1 MVEIG
6 DKVVHLR
13 YGAGTVTGQR
23 VMRRQGIRRPHYE
36 ITLADAT
43 GTLLIPEDA
52 IEDAELRP
60 ALRDTNLIENVMEAP
75 PDALHDNHRTRQ
87 GTIEKKLNSGQP
99 VDIAQVLRDLTWR
112 ELTGKLTGTDRR
124 LRKSA
129 LERLVGEIALGASQ
143 TSEAIQTRLD
153 CIVDAAMQ
161 RHLAN
166 QPGLDG
172 CAVNT

>member
-1 MVEIG
+1 MVEVG

-13 YGAGTVTGQR
+13 YGAGTVSGQR
-23 VMRRQGIRRPHYE
+23 IMRRQGKRRPHYE
-36 ITLADAT
+36 IKLADAT
-43 GTLLIPEDA
+43 GILLIPEDA

-60 ALRDTNLIENVMEAP
+60 ALQDTHLIEHVMEAR
-75 PDALHDNHRTRQ
+75 PDELHDNHRTRQ
-87 GTIEKKLNSGQP
+87 GSIEKKLNSGQP

-112 ELTGKLTGTDRR
+112 ERTGKLTGTDRR

-129 LERLVGEIALGASQ
+129 LERLVVEVALGASQ
-143 TSEAIQTRLD
+143 TSEAIQSRID
-153 CIVDAAMQ
+153 CIVDVAMQ

-172 CAVNT
+172 CAVNS